1 MKNSRLNQKLF
12 SNIVLCAIFGLLAIS
27 SLTLSSCGFHLRGIT
42 EVSFKTVFVQGNT
55 LSISREL
62 NQSFKTN
69 GIKVVENVADAELLL
84 EMINE
89 TNEKRI
95 LSLSG
100 GGVVREYELNYRV
113 NFRTREP
120 ANPLWSTPQTVQA
133 RRDFSYNDNAL
144 LGKLDEEARLN
155 TDMRSD
161 AIREIM
167 RRLSAIKLTA
177 K

>member
-1 MKNSRLNQKLF
+1 MKKHVMQYTSFKLICLF
-12 SNIVLCAIFGLLAIS
+12 LLSTTIAA
-27 SLTLSSCGFHLRGIT
+27 CGFQLRG
-42 EVSFKTVFVQGNT
+42 VANLSFKSVFVQGSI

-69 GIKVVENVADAELLL
+69 GIQVVNSIEDAELLI
-84 EMINE
+84 EMLNE

-100 GGVVREYELNYRV
+100 GGVVREYELNYRMS
-113 NFRTREP
+113 FRTRDP
-120 ANPLWSTPQTVQA
+120 ASETWSAPQTVQA

-144 LGKLDEEARLN
+144 LGKLDEENKLN
-155 TDMRSD
+155 ADMRSD
-161 AIREIM
+161 AVREIM
-167 RRLSAIKLTA
+167 RRLSAIKVTP

>member
-1 MKNSRLNQKLF
+1 MKNIAMQHSRINF
-12 SNIVLCAIFGLLAIS
+12 IWILLLSA
-27 SLTLSSCGFHLRGIT
+27 TLAACGFQLRG
-42 EVSFKTVFVQGNT
+42 VANLSFKTIFVQGST

-69 GIKVVENVADAELLL
+69 GIQVVNKVEDAEILI
-84 EMINE
+84 EMLNE

-113 NFRTREP
+113 SFRTRDP
-120 ANPLWSTPQTVQA
+120 ASEAWSVPQTVQV

-167 RRLSAIKLTA
+167 RRLSAIKLA
-177 K
+177 PK

>member
-1 MKNSRLNQKLF
+1 MQNIRPSQRPL
-12 SNIVLCAIFGLLAIS
+12 SNIVLRVIVSCLIVS
-27 SLTLSSCGFHLRGIT
+27 SLALSACGFQLRGIT
-42 EVSFKTVFVQGNT
+42 ELSFKTVYVQGGAI
-55 LSISREL
+55 SISREL
-62 NQSFKTN
+62 LRAFKNN
-69 GIKVVENVADAELLL
+69 GIQVVEQAADADLLL
-84 EMINE
+84 EMMNE

-113 NFRTREP
+113 SFRTREP
-120 ANPLWSTPQTVQA
+120 ANPIWSTPQSVQA

-144 LGKLDEEARLN
+144 LGKLDEETKLN

-161 AIREIM
+161 AVREIM

>member
-1 MKNSRLNQKLF
+1 MCIRDSFNLICLF
-12 SNIVLCAIFGLLAIS
+12 LLS
-27 SLTLSSCGFHLRGIT
+27 TTLAACGFQLRG
-42 EVSFKTVFVQGNT
+42 VANLSFKSVFVQGST

-69 GIKVVENVADAELLL
+69 GIQVVNSIEDAELLI
-84 EMINE
+84 EMLNE

-113 NFRTREP
+113 SFRTRDP
-120 ANPLWSTPQTVQA
+120 ASETWSAPQTVQA

-144 LGKLDEEARLN
+144 LGKLDEENKLN

-161 AIREIM
+161 AVREIM
-167 RRLSAIKLTA
+167 RRLSAIKVTA

>member
-1 MKNSRLNQKLF
+1 MQNIR
-12 SNIVLCAIFGLLAIS
+12 SNLMLRTC
-27 SLTLSSCGFHLRGIT
+27 LTLAVFLCLTLTACGFQLRGIT
-42 EVSFKTVFVQGNT
+42 ELSFKTLYIQGGT

-62 NQSFKTN
+62 KQTFKTN
-69 GIKVVENVADAELLL
+69 GIQVVENAANADLLL
-84 EMINE
+84 EMISE
-89 TNEKRI
+89 TSEKRI

-100 GGVVREYELNYRV
+100 GGAVREYELNYHAS
-113 NFRTREP
+113 FRTREP
-120 ANPLWSTPQTVQA
+120 ANPIWSAPQTVQS

-144 LGKLDEEARLN
+144 LGKLDEEAQLN

-167 RRLSAIKLTA
+167 RRLAAIKLSA

>member
-1 MKNSRLNQKLF
+1 MQNSRLSKKLF
-12 SNIVLCAIFGLLAIS
+12 SNIVLRVIFSLLVVS
-27 SLTLSSCGFHLRGIT
+27 SLSLSSCGFHLRGIS
-42 EVSFKTVFVQGNT
+42 ELSFKTVFVQGST

-62 NQSFKTN
+62 NQSFKSN
-69 GIKVVENVADAELLL
+69 GIKIVENIADAEILL
-84 EMINE
+84 EMISE

-113 NFRTREP
+113 SFRTREP
-120 ANPLWSTPQTVQA
+120 ANPIWSAPQTVQS

-144 LGKLDEEARLN
+144 LGKLDEEAKLN

-161 AIREIM
+161 AVREIM
-167 RRLSAIKLTA
+167 RRLSAIKLTP

>member
-1 MKNSRLNQKLF
+1 MKKHVMQYARFNLICLF
-12 SNIVLCAIFGLLAIS
+12 LLS
-27 SLTLSSCGFHLRGIT
+27 TTLAACGFQLRG
-42 EVSFKTVFVQGNT
+42 VANLSFKSVFVQGST

-69 GIKVVENVADAELLL
+69 GIQVVNSIDDAELLI
-84 EMINE
+84 EMLNE

-113 NFRTREP
+113 SFRTRDP
-120 ANPLWSTPQTVQA
+120 ASETWSAPQTVQA

-144 LGKLDEEARLN
+144 LGKLDEENKLN

-161 AIREIM
+161 AVREIM
-167 RRLSAIKLTA
+167 RRLSAIKVTA